1 LGSGGEEEFDS
12 GAGEDT
18 LFHGETVFIIATGD
32 FEDVSLE
39 FVSKGVGFNLL
50 SHSFFE
56 EDSALIIVI
65 DVDGLGGAVNWVG
78 DGELK

>member
-1 LGSGGEEEFDS
+1 MGSGGEEEFDS

-50 SHSFFE
+50 SHSFFKE
-56 EDSALIIVI
+56 YSALIIIVDI
-65 DVDGLGGAVNWVG
+65 DGFSCSVDGV
-78 DGELK
+78 

>member
-1 LGSGGEEEFDS
+1 
-12 GAGEDT
+12 
-18 LFHGETVFIIATGD
+18 LFHGETVFIITTGD

-39 FVSKGVGFNLL
+39 LVSKWVGFNLL

>member
-1 LGSGGEEEFDS
+1 
-12 GAGEDT
+12 

-39 FVSKGVGFNLL
+39 FVSKWVGFNLL

-65 DVDGLGGAVNWVG
+65 DVDGLGGAVNRVG

>member
-1 LGSGGEEEFDS
+1 
-12 GAGEDT
+12 
-18 LFHGETVFIIATGD
+18 
-32 FEDVSLE
+32 
-39 FVSKGVGFNLL
+39 L

-78 DGELK
+78 DGELKLEGKLPS